1 MLHHRSIAAPALIAS
16 ALVTGSASADLIQ
29 YTFTFAGATGSIGSG
44 PTVDMVG
51 GFTLLADTD
60 DIGPGT
66 PEGHVVS
73 PLSGFVTFN
82 GDIYDMDA
90 DFVAD
95 TALWTYSN
103 ETYGVEVGFGT
114 YVPFEDLISTGYD
127 VPLGWDLATPFNANS
142 NYDNVDGL
150 FADGIQTE
158 AGAFRVVPGFNWVT
172 LEATLVPVPGL
183 GGLGAI
189 LIGLAGPM
197 RSGRRRC

>member
-16 ALVTGSASADLIQ
+16 ALVSGSASADLIQ

-51 GFTLLADTD
+51 GFTLFADTD
-60 DIGPGT
+60 DIEPGT
-66 PEGHVVS
+66 PQGHVVS

-95 TALWTYSN
+95 TALWTYSS
-103 ETYGVEVGFGT
+103 EAYGVEVGFGT
-114 YVPFEDLISTGYD
+114 YVPFEDLITTGYD
-127 VPLGWDLATPFNANS
+127 APLGWDLSTPFDAES
-142 NYDNVDGL
+142 NYYDVDGL
-150 FADGIQTE
+150 WADGIQTE
-158 AGAFRVVPGFNWVT
+158 AGAFRVSPGFNWVT